1 MSNEHWLLVEYL
13 LLASSGSRE
22 SLGIFWKPL
31 EFFRILWNPL
41 ESFGIFWNLLE
52 SFGIFLKYFGIFLFC
67 FVTEVTSQRCRR
79 APNEEAR
86 SIPNWHQL
94 AVFYCTIA
102 NLNTVQLVVSTLSR
116 NFPSGISLRSDIG
129 SDPR

>member
-1 MSNEHWLLVEYL
+1 MVVILSLSSNAPHAE
-13 LLASSGSRE
+13 
-22 SLGIFWKPL
+22 
-31 EFFRILWNPL
+31 
-41 ESFGIFWNLLE
+41 
-52 SFGIFLKYFGIFLFC
+52 
-67 FVTEVTSQRCRR
+67 CRR